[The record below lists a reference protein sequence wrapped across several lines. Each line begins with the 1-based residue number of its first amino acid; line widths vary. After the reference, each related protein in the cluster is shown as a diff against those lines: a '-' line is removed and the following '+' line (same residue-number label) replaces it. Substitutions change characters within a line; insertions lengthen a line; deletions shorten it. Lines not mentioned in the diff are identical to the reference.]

1 MIVPPDT
8 VSLFDYERHFTNRID
23 AATRAYIAGAGAD
36 GITQRAN
43 RDAFDRLRLMPRAL
57 RDLSGMSAA
66 TTLLGEAM
74 AYPIVVAPMAYH
86 RLVHPDGERAT
97 ATAAALTGT
106 WMTVSTQASVTLEEV
121 AATAST
127 TGPDST
133 PLWFQLYLRPRRE
146 DTLTLVRRAEDAGY
160 RALVLTVDAPVNGL
174 RNMEQR
180 SGFRL
185 PEGISAVNLA
195 GMAPDGF
202 TAPRPGSPVFQGMLR
217 DAPTWD
223 DVAWLRA
230 RTRLPVLLKGIL
242 NPEDADPAIEAGAAG
257 LIVSNHG
264 GRTLDTLPA
273 TVEVLPLVAERVAGR
288 LPVLVDGGIRRGTD
302 ILKAIAL
309 GADAVMVG
317 QPVLHAL
324 AVGGMAGVAHML
336 TLLQT
341 ELEVAMALC
350 GRARLADIDRSVIF
364 RPESFDP
371 ARR

>member
-1 MIVPPDT
+1 MTVPPDT
-8 VSLFDYERHFTNRID
+8 VSLSDYERHFNDRVD
-23 AATRAYIAGAGAD
+23 PATRAYIAGAGAD

-43 RDAFDRLRLMPRAL
+43 RAAFDRLRLMPRAL
-57 RDLSGMSAA
+57 RDLSNASAR

-121 AATAST
+121 AATAR
-127 TGPDST
+127 GCAPGN
-133 PLWFQLYLRPRRE
+133 PLWFQLYLRPRPE
-146 DTLTLVRRAEDAGY
+146 DTLALVRRAEDAGY

-180 SGFRL
+180 AGFRL
-185 PEGISAVNLA
+185 PADVSPVNLA

-202 TAPRPGSPVFQGMLR
+202 TAPRPGSPVFQGMLHN
-217 DAPTWD
+217 APTWD
-223 DVAWLRA
+223 SVAWLCA
-230 RTRLPVLLKGIL
+230 QTRLPVLLKGIL
-242 NPEDADPAIEAGAAG
+242 NPEDVEPAIKAGAGG
-257 LIVSNHG
+257 LVVSNHG

-273 TVEVLPLVAERVAGR
+273 TVEALPHVAAAVGGR
-288 LPVLVDGGIRRGTD
+288 LPILMDGGIRRGTD

-317 QPVLHAL
+317 LPVLHAL
-324 AVGGMAGVAHML
+324 AVGGVAGVAHAL
-336 TLLQT
+336 TILQT
-341 ELEVAMALC
+341 ELEVAMALT

-364 RPESFDP
+364 NPP
-371 ARR
+371 ADVVA

>member
-8 VSLFDYERHFTNRID
+8 VSLSDYEQHFTDRVDPAI
-23 AATRAYIAGAGAD
+23 RAYIAGAGAD

-43 RDAFDRLRLMPRAL
+43 REAFDRLRLMPRAL
-57 RDLSGMSAA
+57 RDLSRASARA
-66 TTLLGEAM
+66 TLLGEAM

-121 AATAST
+121 AATAPNNPL
-127 TGPDST
+127 GNQ
-133 PLWFQLYLRPRRE
+133 LWFQLYLRPRPE
-146 DTLTLVRRAEDAGY
+146 DTLALVRRAEDAGY

-180 SGFRL
+180 AGFRL
-185 PEGISAVNLA
+185 PADVSPVNLV
-195 GMAPDGF
+195 GMALDEVV
-202 TAPRPGSPVFQGMLR
+202 ASRPGSLVFQGMLHN
-217 DAPTWD
+217 APTWES
-223 DVAWLRA
+223 VAWLCA
-230 RTRLPVLLKGIL
+230 QTRMPVLLKGLL
-242 NPEDADPAIEAGAAG
+242 NPEDVDPAIAAGAAG

-273 TVEVLPLVAERVAGR
+273 TIEALPFVAAKAARR
-288 LPVLVDGGIRRGTD
+288 LPILMDGGIRRGTD
-302 ILKAIAL
+302 ILKALAL

-317 QPVLHAL
+317 VSVLYAL
-324 AVGGMAGVAHML
+324 AVGGVAGVAHAL
-336 TLLQT
+336 TILQT
-341 ELEVAMALC
+341 ELEVAMALT

-364 RPESFDP
+364 DP
-371 ARR
+371 PRS